1 MDVIFDFD
9 FTLLPEESTVEV
21 LKIAL
26 ENDPQRP
33 MLMQRLA
40 DIAPRALAGKA
51 SFGENLFMLQMARRV
66 RKGHIKLYVERSRD
80 RLLPVFHQ
88 LFADLK
94 QANANIHII
103 SGGYEEW
110 IKPLAAE
117 WGISPENV
125 TGNRFLW
132 WRNNAIGLRP
142 SPMWSSKKSKTF
154 IVGELRKKKIIN
166 SPALIIGDGTADRDV
181 WHRGAVRWCVIAEYF
196 NKESLEDGEHCYK
209 ASTPEE
215 MCQSVLH
222 IVQSRSRE
230 SAQQAELVS

>member
-26 ENDPQRP
+26 ENDKQGPIF
-33 MLMQRLA
+33 MQRLA

-51 SFGENLFMLQMARRV
+51 SLAENLFMLKMARRV
-66 RKGHIKLYVERSRD
+66 RKNHIKLYVERSKD

-88 LFADLK
+88 LFSDLK
-94 QANANIHII
+94 QAKVNIHII

-132 WRNNAIGLRP
+132 WRNSAIGLRP
-142 SPMWSSKKSKTF
+142 SPMWTSKKSKTF
-154 IVGELRKKKIIN
+154 IVGELRKNKIIN

-181 WHRGAVRWCVIAEYF
+181 WSRGAVRWCVLAEYF
-196 NKESLEDGEHCYK
+196 NNERLQDGERCYR
-209 ASTPEE
+209 AATPEA
-215 MCQSVLH
+215 MCQSVLD
-222 IVQSRSRE
+222 IVHSRVNE
-230 SAQQAELVS
+230 SAAQVALAV

>member
-26 ENDPQRP
+26 ENDKQRP
-33 MLMQRLA
+33 ILMQRLA
-40 DIAPRALAGKA
+40 EIAPKALVGKA
-51 SFGENLFMLQMARRV
+51 SFAENLFMLQMARRV
-66 RKGHIKLYVERSRD
+66 RKNHIRLYVERSKD

-88 LFADLK
+88 LFSDLK
-94 QANANIHII
+94 QAKVNIHII

-117 WGISPENV
+117 WGISPDNV

-142 SPMWSSKKSKTF
+142 SPMWTSKKSKTF
-154 IVGELRKKKIIN
+154 IVGELRKKKIIT

-181 WHRGAVRWCVIAEYF
+181 WSRGAVRWCVLAEYF
-196 NKESLEDGEHCYK
+196 NNEGLQDGEGCYRA
-209 ASTPEE
+209 ASPEA
-215 MCQSVLH
+215 MCQSVLD
-222 IVQSRSRE
+222 IVHSRVHQATRE
-230 SAQQAELVS
+230 AELT